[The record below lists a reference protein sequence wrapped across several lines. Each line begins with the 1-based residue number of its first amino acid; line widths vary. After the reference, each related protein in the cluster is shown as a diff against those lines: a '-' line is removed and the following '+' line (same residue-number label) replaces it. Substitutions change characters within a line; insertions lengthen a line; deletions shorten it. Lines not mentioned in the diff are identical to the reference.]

1 MAFAF
6 SNIILNQVPLTYNAG
21 RLYINGL
28 GVAYTSESAGSV
40 TGLTVES
47 GDSRYVRTVGNQS
60 ITGGLKI
67 ASGILGDAGEMQIDP
82 VNSYLYSNGAVSQD
96 WENRALY
103 GRWQYTG
110 HTVAINDVL
119 VPSDLVCYRI
129 LTDYA
134 YPTQTN
140 PSGYFSP
147 SGAGVLYSTDGS
159 ASVGLSDRVLFSSY
173 YATSG
178 HSIDFGYFQLINGK
192 TGSERKMA
200 ASWEVGELYDAA
212 ESQSVEWMTRKLD
225 GSGGFADIRVDWADN
240 ILSGNWK
247 TNTVPTL
254 SGHILNKGYFDSVS
268 GSLGGGAIPSDV
280 VRTTGAQSISGAKR
294 FVQSVEI
301 SNATGLERMFIA
313 EGGAGYFNVDSD
325 GFVKIHSN
333 SYGSEATFYSESMSF
348 TDGTS
353 DTMLVSDR
361 MLMGEW
367 ISDFSPTQ
375 TGGLATKGYVD
386 STSSYTI
393 PFIHSVSN
401 VIASTDYYFASA
413 PVAIS
418 TSQSTSPV
426 TIIPKSGV
434 LQSLIGVFSIAG
446 TLASTGVVSIFVH
459 KNGTPVATGT
469 YLATGRNNVI
479 SSGVQNLNI
488 PVAALDQ
495 IQLKITTP
503 AWSTAPTSTSH
514 SLNAYVTL
522 A

>member
-1 MAFAF
+1 
-6 SNIILNQVPLTYNAG
+6 
-21 RLYINGL
+21 
-28 GVAYTSESAGSV
+28 
-40 TGLTVES
+40 
-47 GDSRYVRTVGNQS
+47 
-60 ITGGLKI
+60 
-67 ASGILGDAGEMQIDP
+67 
-82 VNSYLYSNGAVSQD
+82 
-96 WENRALY
+96 
-103 GRWQYTG
+103 
-110 HTVAINDVL
+110 
-119 VPSDLVCYRI
+119 
-129 LTDYA
+129 
-134 YPTQTN
+134 
-140 PSGYFSP
+140 
-147 SGAGVLYSTDGS
+147 
-159 ASVGLSDRVLFSSY
+159 
-173 YATSG
+173 
-178 HSIDFGYFQLINGK
+178 
-192 TGSERKMA
+192 
-200 ASWEVGELYDAA
+200 
-212 ESQSVEWMTRKLD
+212 
-225 GSGGFADIRVDWADN
+225 
-240 ILSGNWK
+240 
-247 TNTVPTL
+247 
-254 SGHILNKGYFDSVS
+254 
-268 GSLGGGAIPSDV
+268 
-280 VRTTGAQSISGAKR
+280 
-294 FVQSVEI
+294 
-301 SNATGLERMFIA
+301 MFIA

>member
-6 SNIILNQVPLTYNAG
+6 SNIILNEAPLSYNAG
-21 RLYINGL
+21 RLYINGNAIAFSSE
-28 GVAYTSESAGSV
+28 VAGGV
-40 TGLTVES
+40 TGLTIES
-47 GDSRYVRTVGNQS
+47 GDARYVRTSGNQA
-60 ITGGLKI
+60 ITGGLKVL
-67 ASGILGDAGEMQIDP
+67 SGILGLTGQIQIDP
-82 VNSYLYSNGAVSQD
+82 FNSYLYANGTISVDWSEKSLYASDQSISVSWEDRVLGDSSEVISVD
-96 WENRALY
+96 WENKII
-103 GRWQYTG
+103 T
-110 HTVAINDVL
+110 
-119 VPSDLVCYRI
+119 
-129 LTDYA
+129 
-134 YPTQTN
+134 
-140 PSGYFSP
+140 
-147 SGAGVLYSTDGS
+147 
-159 ASVGLSDRVLFSSY
+159 
-173 YATSG
+173 
-178 HSIDFGYFQLINGK
+178 
-192 TGSERKMA
+192 
-200 ASWEVGELYDAA
+200 
-212 ESQSVEWMTRKLD
+212 
-225 GSGGFADIRVDWADN
+225 
-240 ILSGNWK
+240 GNWK

-393 PFIHSVSN
+393 PFGH
-401 VIASTDYYFASA
+401 ASFNPLDSTTYYFGAAFGIVAS
-413 PVAIS
+413 S
-418 TSQSTSPV
+418 SQSTSPASAV
-426 TIIPKSGV
+426 PKSGV
-434 LQSLIGVFSIAG
+434 LKSVIGTATVSG
-446 TLASTGVVSIFVH
+446 TLSSSETVSFVVY
-459 KNGTPVATGT
+459 KNGTSVATGA
-469 YLATGRNNVI
+469 YLMTGRNNVI
-479 SSGVQNLNI
+479 SSGVNSLNI
-488 PVAALDQ
+488 PVSELDTL
-495 IQLKITTP
+495 QLSFVCP
-503 AWSTAPTSTSH
+503 AWATNPLSVTHA
-514 SLNAYVTL
+514 LNAYITL